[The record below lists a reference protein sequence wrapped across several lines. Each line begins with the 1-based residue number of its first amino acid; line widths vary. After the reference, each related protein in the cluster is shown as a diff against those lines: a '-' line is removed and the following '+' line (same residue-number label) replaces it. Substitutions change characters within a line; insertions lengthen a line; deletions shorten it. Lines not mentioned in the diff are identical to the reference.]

1 MSQPPTQGARESPR
15 PGGTLLWH
23 HAWTAVLA
31 ANLVIPITFAAD
43 LFNQGGESRKSQD
56 VGMALA
62 ITILWLVGDIIGLR
76 SSDRRFKLISGGLVV
91 AASQAFPL
99 LQFFAG
105 AASLLLLGSVLND
118 HDPKSGLLG
127 FLTTLLTGSFLL
139 LASYLAG
146 SMIQGVRNVWRNA
159 RRRRLKKSL

>member
-23 HAWTAVLA
+23 HVWTAVLA
-31 ANLVIPITFAAD
+31 ANLVIPITFATD
-43 LFNQGGESRKSQD
+43 LLNRGGEGGKGED
-56 VGMALA
+56 IGMALA
-62 ITILWLVGDIIGLR
+62 IAILWLLGDIFGLR

-105 AASLLLLGSVLND
+105 MASLVLVGSVLT
-118 HDPKSGLLG
+118 DPKSSLLG
-127 FLTTLLTGSFLL
+127 FLATLLTGSFLL
-139 LASYLAG
+139 LASYLIG
-146 SMIQGVRNVWRNA
+146 SMIQGVRGTWRKA
-159 RRRRLKKSL
+159 RRPRFKSPLG